1 MGSMKILKAGM
12 FSTIQDRGRFGHQA
26 KGISVSGAM
35 DQISFKLANI
45 LVGNDEN
52 MPCIEMTIKGDKILF
67 ESDSLIALTGS
78 DMDFKINGCR
88 VDINRTLFVN
98 RGDVLESS
106 FSTTN
111 KLAYMSVR
119 GGLVVDNIMGSSS
132 TFLRAAIGGYEG
144 RKLMDGD
151 LLSYPQLEVSMSKT
165 PEVSQEII
173 DMIYSPRKIR
183 FSYGNEKDRF
193 TENGIDTFLKST
205 YTIQNDSDRMGY
217 RFSGDVVEHVT
228 DGDIISGGINFGS
241 IQIPGNGQPIVM
253 MADRQTTG
261 GYTKIGQ
268 VIQADLPL
276 LSQKKPQESVE
287 FEAVSVEEAIAAWEK
302 VNKTIE
308 EWKSSLD
315 YGYYKINEVRRFSIG
330 FNNKSFNVKVVEV

>member
-1 MGSMKILKAGM
+1 MKILKAGM

-26 KGISVSGAM
+26 RGISVSGAM

-52 MPCIEMTIKGDKILF
+52 MPCIEMTVKGDKIQF
-67 ESDSLIALTGS
+67 ESDGVIALTGS
-78 DMDFKINGCR
+78 DMDFRINGCR
-88 VDINRTLFVN
+88 VNINRTLFIN
-98 RGDVLESS
+98 KGDVLDSG
-106 FSTTN
+106 FFKAK

-119 GGLVVDNIMGSSS
+119 GGYEVDNIMGSSS
-132 TFLRAAIGGYEG
+132 TFLRAAIGGHEG

-151 LLSYPQLEVSMSKT
+151 VLSYPELEVSMSKT
-165 PEVSQEII
+165 AEVSQEII
-173 DMIYSPRKIR
+173 DSIYLPRKIR

-193 TENGIDTFLKST
+193 TETGIDTFLNST

-217 RFSGDVVEHVT
+217 RFSGDTVEHVT

-268 VIQADLPL
+268 VIQADLPF
-276 LSQKKPQESVE
+276 LSQKKPQETVE
-287 FEAVSVEEAIAAWEK
+287 FESVTVEEAITEWSK

-308 EWKSSLD
+308 EWKNSID
-315 YGYYKINEVRRFSIG
+315 YGYYKINEVRRFSLG